1 MIDLHSHSNFS
12 DGSESPTRVIELAA
26 AAGLTAIALTD
37 HDGLEGLPEA
47 ARRANELGITLVSGC
62 EVSCLY
68 QNSSLHVLCYFV
80 VDGPGALQEELIRLQ
95 EDRAM
100 RNERLITRL
109 NELGIPI
116 TLEEVAERAGG
127 RGIGRPHVAAVLVDR
142 GVVKSIDEAFDRLL
156 GTGRP
161 AYIPKSRVT
170 IETVI
175 ALTTRS
181 GGVNAVAHPYSLG
194 LERYELEAQVEEW
207 AKVGL
212 VGLES
217 YYGRYSPELRE
228 QLAALARRNGLV
240 PTGGSDFHG
249 SYKPDISI
257 GVGTGD
263 LLVPDEVLSELMERA
278 SSTGR

>member
-1 MIDLHSHSNFS
+1 VIDLHSHSNFS

-68 QNSSLHVLCYFV
+68 RNSSLHVLCYFV
-80 VDGPGALQEELIRLQ
+80 ADGPGALQEELIRLQ
-95 EDRAM
+95 EDRAT
-100 RNERLITRL
+100 RNERLISRL

-142 GVVKSIDEAFDRLL
+142 GVVNSIDEAFDRLL

-263 LLVPDEVLSELMERA
+263 LLVPDEVLSELRERA
-278 SSTGR
+278 TSTGR

>member
-68 QNSSLHVLCYFV
+68 RNSSLHVLCYFV
-80 VDGPGALQEELIRLQ
+80 ADGPGALQEELIRLQ
-95 EDRAM
+95 EDRAT
-100 RNERLITRL
+100 RNERLISRL

-142 GVVKSIDEAFDRLL
+142 GVVNSIDEAFDRLL

-263 LLVPDEVLSELMERA
+263 LLVPDEVLSELRERA
-278 SSTGR
+278 TSTGR